1 MSERNHEI
9 DFFRL
14 VFALF
19 IMGHHASALLGWNHC
34 KSGAI
39 GVEFFFVVAGVFFA
53 RSIKRV
59 ACDTDLNPPKSL
71 YRDSV
76 RFIFHKISIFYPYF
90 LFSCIVGFI
99 VHQLVP
105 GIRLW
110 NILENGVGTIWE
122 LLLVQTAGFTGYWP
136 TGTGWYLSALIL
148 AQWILYPLARK
159 NYHRFIYWFSPLAVI
174 LLNGIFSENYTSI
187 HGTVDLFL
195 GFASRGILRAVN
207 EIYLGSIAFEVA
219 TWLGKLSLTKLA
231 RGLLTALEVFCY
243 GATIA
248 SAWYMPIT
256 QYDYVLLL
264 LIAIAVSITISGQ
277 GLIGSWFRGRLPLA
291 KFSLVLFMNHFYWA
305 LAIQTWLPNWSVTQ
319 KTLLFFGISFL
330 TSFICLVVVD
340 AIKKSFKP
348 EAWKKRLI
356 KEETV

>member
-34 KSGAI
+34 KDGAI

-53 RSIKRV
+53 RSIKKV
-59 ACDTDLNPPKSL
+59 ACDTDLTPSKSI

-99 VHQLVP
+99 IHQITP
-105 GIRLW
+105 GIQLW
-110 NILENGVGTIWE
+110 SILENGVGSIWE
-122 LLLVQTAGFTGYWP
+122 LLLLQTAGFVGYWP

-174 LLNGIFSENYTSI
+174 LLNGIFNENYPSI

-195 GFASRGILRAVN
+195 GFASHGILRAIN
-207 EIYLGSIAFEVA
+207 EICLGSIAFEVA

-231 RGLLTALEVFCY
+231 RGLLTMLEVLCY

-248 SAWYMPIT
+248 SAWYMPIS

-264 LIAIAVSITISGQ
+264 LIAIAVTITISGQ

-291 KFSLVLFMNHFYWA
+291 QYSLVLFMNHFYWA
-305 LAIQTWLPNWSVTQ
+305 LAIQTWLPNWSANQ

-340 AIKKSFKP
+340 AIKKNFKP
-348 EAWKKRLI
+348 ETWKKRLI
-356 KEETV
+356 KEEAV